1 MNSVRIIKLSDSS
14 NKLLA
19 PNMAQDKM
27 FHVWLDYSLIKEDV
41 RYMFFD
47 PDSGREYT
55 VNIRMGS
62 SEWLYSVEL
71 GLDNG
76 EPDGW
81 YQDLTP
87 FLRGSYCHEDLPIL
101 KIDVIRILSERFPAV
116 SGWNED
122 VPLSTDT
129 PVRVHYNSP
138 FYPEEFF
145 NCFDYD
151 LAKGDAPFELY
162 TLGDLRLLRRAP
174 CFQQRVAII
183 GSRKPDEHGLDV
195 AYRLGQYHSSEIVVS
210 GLALGI
216 DTAAHRGCLDG
227 GGRTVAVVGTGLDRV
242 HPKENVNLQADII
255 AHGGLI
261 VSEQPSGTK
270 ANPRTLI
277 ARTRI
282 QMAMAD
288 KVIVVQC
295 ERESGTM
302 HAVEFA
308 RRFRR
313 PIFALDCD
321 WSGNRYLIDNKIA
334 KSFKI

>member
-1 MNSVRIIKLSDSS
+1 MLQ
-14 NKLLA
+14 A
-19 PNMAQDKM
+19 YTY
-27 FHVWLDYSLIKEDV
+27 HVWQNYSLAKEDV
-41 RYMFFD
+41 RYMFYD
-47 PDSGREYT
+47 PASGREYA
-55 VNIRMGS
+55 VIIRMGS
-62 SEWLYSVEL
+62 TEWLYSVKL
-71 GLDNG
+71 SYDNG

-87 FLRGSYCHEDLPIL
+87 FLRGSYFHEDLPIL

-116 SGWNED
+116 SGWNDE

-138 FYPEEFF
+138 FFPEEFF

-151 LAKGDAPFELY
+151 LTKGDAPFELY
-162 TLGDLRLLRRAP
+162 ALGDLRLLRSAP
-174 CFQQRVAII
+174 GFQQRVAII
-183 GSRKPDEHGLDV
+183 GSRKPDEQGLDV
-195 AYRLGQYHSSEIVVS
+195 AYRLGKYHSSEIVVS
-210 GLALGI
+210 GFALGI
-216 DTAAHRGCLDG
+216 DTAAHRGSLDG
-227 GGRTVAVVGTGLDRV
+227 DGRTVAVVGTGLDRI
-242 HPKENVNLQADII
+242 HPKENAGLQADII

-261 VSEQPSGTK
+261 VSEQPPGTK
-270 ANPRTLI
+270 ASPRTLI

-288 KVIVVQC
+288 KVIVVEC

-321 WSGNRYLIDNKIA
+321 WSGNRHLIDNNIA
-334 KSFKI
+334 KPFKI

>member
-1 MNSVRIIKLSDSS
+1 MLKEISQTNTYHVWQDFS
-14 NKLLA
+14 
-19 PNMAQDKM
+19 MAQ
-27 FHVWLDYSLIKEDV
+27 EDV
-41 RYMFFD
+41 RYAFYD
-47 PDSGREYT
+47 PASGREYT

-62 SEWLYSVEL
+62 SEWLYSAEL
-71 GLDNG
+71 SYDNG
-76 EPDGW
+76 DPDGW

-87 FLRGSYCHEDLPIL
+87 FLRGSYCQEDLPIL

-116 SGWNED
+116 SGWNDD
-122 VPLSTDT
+122 VPLSKDT

-145 NCFDYD
+145 RCFDYD
-151 LAKGDAPFELY
+151 MTKGNAPFELY
-162 TLGDLRLLRRAP
+162 ALGDLRLLRRAP
-174 CFQQRVAII
+174 GFQQRVAII
-183 GSRKPDEHGLDV
+183 GSRKPDEQGLDV
-195 AYRLGQYHSSEIVVS
+195 AYRLGKYHSSEIVVS

-216 DTAAHRGCLDG
+216 DSAAHRGCLDG
-227 GGRTVAVVGTGLDRV
+227 GGRTVAVVGTGLDRI
-242 HPKENVNLQADII
+242 HPKENVGLQADII

-261 VSEQPSGTK
+261 VSEQPPGTK

-334 KSFKI
+334 KPFKL

>member
-1 MNSVRIIKLSDSS
+1 
-14 NKLLA
+14 
-19 PNMAQDKM
+19 MAQNKIYHIWRCDDSDEEVAWYK
-27 FHVWLDYSLIKEDV
+27 FYDPASEKEYIVKLDRRAIKWHYTFILSYEKEETGICFED
-41 RYMFFD
+41 
-47 PDSGREYT
+47 
-55 VNIRMGS
+55 
-62 SEWLYSVEL
+62 W
-71 GLDNG
+71 
-76 EPDGW
+76 
-81 YQDLTP
+81 TP
-87 FLRGSYCHEDLPIL
+87 HLRRTYHRFDLPIL
-101 KIDVIRILSERFPAV
+101 KIDVIRVLAELFPAV
-116 SGWNED
+116 TGWNDD
-122 VPLSTDT
+122 VPMSIDT
-129 PVRVHYNSP
+129 PVCVHPNSR
-138 FYPEEFF
+138 FYPEEFD
-145 NCFDYD
+145 CFFFDITKD
-151 LAKGDAPFELY
+151 DVPADLY

-174 CFQQRVAII
+174 GFQQRVAII
-183 GSRKPDEHGLDV
+183 GSRKPDEQGLDV

-242 HPKENVNLQADII
+242 HHKENPGLQDDII

-261 VSEQPSGTK
+261 VSEQPPGTK
-270 ANPRTLI
+270 ADPRTLI

-288 KVIVVQC
+288 KVIVVEC

-321 WSGNRYLIDNKIA
+321 WSGSRYLIDNNIA

>member
-1 MNSVRIIKLSDSS
+1 
-14 NKLLA
+14 
-19 PNMAQDKM
+19 MAQDKTY
-27 FHVWLDYSLIKEDV
+27 HIWRCE
-41 RYMFFD
+41 D
-47 PDSGREYT
+47 PDEEVARYEFYDPTSGKEY
-55 VNIRMGS
+55 G
-62 SEWLYSVEL
+62 VEL
-71 GLDNG
+71 DTRTIKWHYTFILSYEKEKTGTCFEDWTG
-76 EPDGW
+76 C
-81 YQDLTP
+81 
-87 FLRGSYCHEDLPIL
+87 LRRTYSRFDLPIL

-116 SGWNED
+116 TGWNDD
-122 VPLSTDT
+122 VTLSKGT
-129 PVRVHYNSP
+129 PVRVQPNSR
-138 FYPEEFF
+138 FYPEEFI
-145 NCFDYD
+145 CFKSDMN
-151 LAKGDAPFELY
+151 KKDAPNDLY
-162 TLGDLRLLRRAP
+162 ALGDLRLLRRAP

-195 AYRLGQYHSSEIVVS
+195 AYRLGKYHSSEIVVS

-227 GGRTVAVVGTGLDRV
+227 GGRTVAVVGSGLNRV
-242 HPKENVNLQADII
+242 HPKENAGLQADII

-261 VSEQPSGTK
+261 VSEQPPGTK
-270 ANPRTLI
+270 ASPRTLI
-277 ARTRI
+277 ARTHL

-321 WSGNRYLIDNKIA
+321 WSGNRHLIDNNIA
-334 KSFKI
+334 KPFKM

>member
-1 MNSVRIIKLSDSS
+1 MLKEMSQTK
-14 NKLLA
+14 KY
-19 PNMAQDKM
+19 
-27 FHVWLDYSLIKEDV
+27 HVWHEYGLAREDV

-47 PDSGREYT
+47 PTSGREYT
-55 VNIRMGS
+55 VNVRMGS

-71 GLDNG
+71 GYDNG

-87 FLRGSYCHEDLPIL
+87 FLRGSYFHEDLPIL

-116 SGWNED
+116 SGWNDD

-129 PVRVHYNSP
+129 PVRIHYNSP

-145 NCFDYD
+145 NCFNYD
-151 LAKGDAPFELY
+151 MTKGNAPFELY
-162 TLGDLRLLRRAP
+162 ALGDLRLLRRAP
-174 CFQQRVAII
+174 GFQQRVAII

-195 AYRLGQYHSSEIVVS
+195 AYRLGKYHSSEIVVS

-227 GGRTVAVVGTGLDRV
+227 GGRTVAVVGTGFDRV
-242 HPKENVNLQADII
+242 HPKENADLQSDII
-255 AHGGLI
+255 ARGGLI
-261 VSEQPSGTK
+261 VSEQPPGTK

-288 KVIVVQC
+288 KVIVVEC

-302 HAVEFA
+302 HAVEFG
-308 RRFRR
+308 RLFRR

-334 KSFKI
+334 KPFKL

>member
-1 MNSVRIIKLSDSS
+1 MLQ
-14 NKLLA
+14 A
-19 PNMAQDKM
+19 YTY
-27 FHVWLDYSLIKEDV
+27 HVWQNYSLAKEDV
-41 RYMFFD
+41 RYMFYD
-47 PDSGREYT
+47 PASGREYA
-55 VNIRMGS
+55 VIIRMGS
-62 SEWLYSVEL
+62 TEWLYSVEL
-71 GLDNG
+71 SYDNG

-87 FLRGSYCHEDLPIL
+87 FLRGSYFHEDLPIL

-116 SGWNED
+116 SGWNDE

-138 FYPEEFF
+138 FYPEELF
-145 NCFDYD
+145 NCLDHD
-151 LAKGDAPFELY
+151 LTKGDAPFELY
-162 TLGDLRLLRRAP
+162 TLGDLRLLRHAP
-174 CFQQRVAII
+174 GFQQRVAII

-195 AYRLGQYHSSEIVVS
+195 AYQLGQYHSLEIVVS

-216 DTAAHRGCLDG
+216 DTAAHRGCLDV
-227 GGRTVAVVGTGLDRV
+227 GGRTVAVVGSGLDRV
-242 HPKENVNLQADII
+242 YPKENARLQADII
-255 AHGGLI
+255 ANGGLI
-261 VSEQPSGTK
+261 VSEQPPGTK
-270 ANPRTLI
+270 ASPRTLI

-282 QMAMAD
+282 QMAMAE
-288 KVIVVQC
+288 KVIVVEC

-321 WSGNRYLIDNKIA
+321 WSGNRHLIDNNIA
-334 KSFKI
+334 KPFKI

>member
-1 MNSVRIIKLSDSS
+1 MYHIWHNYGPDEDASYKFYDPVSG
-14 NKLLA
+14 
-19 PNMAQDKM
+19 
-27 FHVWLDYSLIKEDV
+27 KE
-41 RYMFFD
+41 Y
-47 PDSGREYT
+47 
-55 VNIRMGS
+55 
-62 SEWLYSVEL
+62 LVEL
-71 GLDNG
+71 IRSGIKWHYTFILSYVNEKNG
-76 EPDGW
+76 ISF
-81 YQDLTP
+81 QDWTQS
-87 FLRGSYCHEDLPIL
+87 LRRTYHRFDLPIL
-101 KIDVIRILSERFPAV
+101 KIDAIRILAELFPAV
-116 SGWNED
+116 TGWNDD
-122 VPLSTDT
+122 VPLSKTK
-129 PVRVHYNSP
+129 PVCVQPNSR
-138 FYPEEFF
+138 FYPEEFD
-145 NCFDYD
+145 CFFFDITKND
-151 LAKGDAPFELY
+151 VQADLY

-174 CFQQRVAII
+174 GFQQRVAII
-183 GSRKPDEHGLDV
+183 GSRKADEQGLVV
-195 AYRLGQYHSSEIVVS
+195 AYRLGKYHSSEIVVS
-210 GLALGI
+210 GLARGI

-242 HPKENVNLQADII
+242 HPKENAGLQADII

-270 ANPRTLI
+270 ASPRTLI

-288 KVIVVQC
+288 KVIVVEC

-321 WSGNRYLIDNKIA
+321 WSGNRYLIDNNIA

>member
-1 MNSVRIIKLSDSS
+1 MLKEMSQTK
-14 NKLLA
+14 KY
-19 PNMAQDKM
+19 
-27 FHVWLDYSLIKEDV
+27 HVWHEYGLAREDV

-47 PDSGREYT
+47 PTSGREYT
-55 VNIRMGS
+55 VSIRMSS

-71 GLDNG
+71 GYDNG

-87 FLRGSYCHEDLPIL
+87 FLRGSYFHEDLPIL
-101 KIDVIRILSERFPAV
+101 KIDVIRILWERFPAV
-116 SGWNED
+116 SGWNDD
-122 VPLSTDT
+122 VPLSKDT
-129 PVRVHYNSP
+129 PVRIHYNSP

-145 NCFDYD
+145 RCFDYD
-151 LAKGDAPFELY
+151 LTKGDAPFELY

-174 CFQQRVAII
+174 GFQQRVAII

-195 AYRLGQYHSSEIVVS
+195 AYRLGKYHSSEIVVS
-210 GLALGI
+210 GVAHGI

-227 GGRTVAVVGTGLDRV
+227 RGRTIAVVGTGLDRV
-242 HPKENVNLQADII
+242 HPKENTDLQADII
-255 AHGGLI
+255 ARGGLI
-261 VSEQPSGTK
+261 VSEQSPGIK

-277 ARTRI
+277 ARTRL

-288 KVIVVQC
+288 KVIVVEC

-302 HAVEFA
+302 HAVEFG

-321 WSGNRYLIDNKIA
+321 WSGNRYLIDNNIA
-334 KSFKI
+334 KPFKI

>member
-1 MNSVRIIKLSDSS
+1 
-14 NKLLA
+14 
-19 PNMAQDKM
+19 MAQPKTY
-27 FHVWLDYSLIKEDV
+27 HVWQDYSLAHEDV
-41 RYMFFD
+41 RYMFYD
-47 PDSGREYT
+47 PDSCREYT
-55 VNIRMGS
+55 VRIRMGS

-71 GLDNG
+71 SYDNG

-87 FLRGSYCHEDLPIL
+87 FLRGSYCHEDLQIL
-101 KIDVIRILSERFPAV
+101 KIDVIRILSERFPTV
-116 SGWNED
+116 SRWND
-122 VPLSTDT
+122 DLPLCADT

-138 FYPEEFF
+138 YYPEEFF

-151 LAKGDAPFELY
+151 LIKGDAPFEIY
-162 TLGDLRLLRRAP
+162 TLGNLRLLRRAP
-174 CFQQRVAII
+174 SFQQRVTII
-183 GSRKPDEHGLDV
+183 GSRKPDEQGLDV
-195 AYRLGQYHSSEIVVS
+195 AYRLGKYHSSEIVVS

-227 GGRTVAVVGTGLDRV
+227 GGRTVAVVGTGLGRV
-242 HPKENVNLQADII
+242 HPKENADLQADII

-261 VSEQPSGTK
+261 VSERPSGTK
-270 ANPRTLI
+270 TSPRTLI

-288 KVIVVQC
+288 KVIVVEC
-295 ERESGTM
+295 ERKSGTM
-302 HAVEFA
+302 HAVEFG

-321 WSGNRYLIDNKIA
+321 WSGNRYLINNIIA
-334 KSFKI
+334 KPFKL

>member
-1 MNSVRIIKLSDSS
+1 
-14 NKLLA
+14 
-19 PNMAQDKM
+19 
-27 FHVWLDYSLIKEDV
+27 
-41 RYMFFD
+41 
-47 PDSGREYT
+47 
-55 VNIRMGS
+55 MGS
-62 SEWLYSVEL
+62 SEWLYSVEISY
-71 GLDNG
+71 DNG

-81 YQDLTP
+81 YQDLAP
-87 FLRGSYCHEDLPIL
+87 FLRGSYFHEDLSIL
-101 KIDVIRILSERFPAV
+101 KIDVIRILAERFSAV
-116 SGWNED
+116 SGWND
-122 VPLSTDT
+122 DLHLSTDT
-129 PVRVHYNSP
+129 PVRVHFNSP
-138 FYPEEFF
+138 FYPKEFF

-151 LAKGDAPFELY
+151 RAKEDASFELY

-195 AYRLGQYHSSEIVVS
+195 AYQLGKYHSSEIVVS

-216 DTAAHRGCLDG
+216 DTAAYRGCLDG

-242 HPKENVNLQADII
+242 HPKENARLQADII

-261 VSEQPSGTK
+261 VSEQQPGTK
-270 ANPRTLI
+270 ASPRTLI

-334 KSFKI
+334 KPFKI

>member
-1 MNSVRIIKLSDSS
+1 MLKEISQTNTY
-14 NKLLA
+14 
-19 PNMAQDKM
+19 
-27 FHVWLDYSLIKEDV
+27 HVWQDFSMAREDV
-41 RYMFFD
+41 RYRFFD
-47 PDSGREYT
+47 PTSGREYT
-55 VNIRMGS
+55 VSIRMSS

-71 GLDNG
+71 GYDNG

-81 YQDLTP
+81 YQDLTQ
-87 FLRGSYCHEDLPIL
+87 FLRGSYSHEDLPIL
-101 KIDVIRILSERFPAV
+101 KIDVIRILWERFPAV
-116 SGWNED
+116 SGWNDD

-129 PVRVHYNSP
+129 PVRIHYNSP

-145 NCFDYD
+145 NYFNYD
-151 LAKGDAPFELY
+151 MTKGNAPFELY
-162 TLGDLRLLRRAP
+162 ALGDLRLLRRAP
-174 CFQQRVAII
+174 GFQQRVAII
-183 GSRKPDEHGLDV
+183 GSRKPDEQGLDV
-195 AYRLGQYHSSEIVVS
+195 AYRLGKYHSSEIVVS

-216 DTAAHRGCLDG
+216 DSAAHRGCLDG

-242 HPKENVNLQADII
+242 HPKENTDLQSDIL

-261 VSEQPSGTK
+261 VSEQPPGTK

-277 ARTRI
+277 ARTRL

-288 KVIVVQC
+288 KVIVVEC

-302 HAVEFA
+302 HAVEFG

-334 KSFKI
+334 KPFKL

>member
-1 MNSVRIIKLSDSS
+1 MLKEISQTNTYHVWQDFS
-14 NKLLA
+14 
-19 PNMAQDKM
+19 MAQ
-27 FHVWLDYSLIKEDV
+27 EDV
-41 RYMFFD
+41 RYTFYD
-47 PDSGREYT
+47 PASGREYT
-55 VNIRMGS
+55 VNVRMDS

-71 GLDNG
+71 SYDNG

-101 KIDVIRILSERFPAV
+101 KIDVIRILSERFPVV
-116 SGWNED
+116 SGWNDD

-129 PVRVHYNSP
+129 QVRVHYNSP
-138 FYPEEFF
+138 YYPEEFF

-151 LAKGDAPFELY
+151 LTKGDAPFELY

-174 CFQQRVAII
+174 GFQQRVAII
-183 GSRKPDEHGLDV
+183 GSRKPDEQGLDV
-195 AYRLGQYHSSEIVVS
+195 AYRLGMYHSSEIVVS

-227 GGRTVAVVGTGLDRV
+227 GGRTVAVVGTGLDRI
-242 HPKENVNLQADII
+242 HPKESAGLQADII
-255 AHGGLI
+255 VRGGLI
-261 VSEQPSGTK
+261 VSEQPPGTK
-270 ANPRTLI
+270 ASPRTLI
-277 ARTRI
+277 ARTRL

-288 KVIVVQC
+288 KVIVVEC

-302 HAVEFA
+302 HAVEFG

-313 PIFALDCD
+313 SIFALDCD

-334 KSFKI
+334 KPFKL

>member
-1 MNSVRIIKLSDSS
+1 
-14 NKLLA
+14 
-19 PNMAQDKM
+19 MAQNKIYHIWRCDDSDEEVAWYK
-27 FHVWLDYSLIKEDV
+27 FYDPASEKE
-41 RYMFFD
+41 Y
-47 PDSGREYT
+47 
-55 VNIRMGS
+55 I
-62 SEWLYSVEL
+62 VEL
-71 GLDNG
+71 DRRAIKWHYTFILCYEKEETGICFED
-76 EPDGW
+76 W
-81 YQDLTP
+81 TQ
-87 FLRGSYCHEDLPIL
+87 FLRRTYYRFDLPIL
-101 KIDVIRILSERFPAV
+101 KIDVIRILAELFPAV
-116 SGWNED
+116 TGWNDD
-122 VPLSTDT
+122 VTLSTDT
-129 PVRVHYNSP
+129 PVCVQPNSR
-138 FYPEEFF
+138 FYPEEFICVESDM
-145 NCFDYD
+145 N
-151 LAKGDAPFELY
+151 KKDAPNDLY
-162 TLGDLRLLRRAP
+162 ALGDLRLLRRAP

-183 GSRKPDEHGLDV
+183 GSRKPDEQGLDV
-195 AYRLGQYHSSEIVVS
+195 AYRLGKYHSSEIVVS

-242 HPKENVNLQADII
+242 HPKENVDLQADII

-288 KVIVVQC
+288 KVIVVEC

-321 WSGNRYLIDNKIA
+321 WSGNRYLIDNNIA
-334 KSFKI
+334 KPFKI

>member
-1 MNSVRIIKLSDSS
+1 MLKEMSQTKKYHLWHEYG
-14 NKLLA
+14 LA
-19 PNMAQDKM
+19 R
-27 FHVWLDYSLIKEDV
+27 EDV

-47 PDSGREYT
+47 PTLGRQYT
-55 VNIRMGS
+55 VSIRMSS

-71 GLDNG
+71 GYDNG

-87 FLRGSYCHEDLPIL
+87 YLHGSYFHEDLPIL
-101 KIDVIRILSERFPAV
+101 KIDVIRILAERFPAV
-116 SGWNED
+116 SGWNDD

-145 NCFDYD
+145 NYFNYEMT
-151 LAKGDAPFELY
+151 KGDAPVEIY
-162 TLGDLRLLRRAP
+162 KLGDLRLLRRAP
-174 CFQQRVAII
+174 GFQQRVAII

-195 AYRLGQYHSSEIVVS
+195 AYRLGKYHSSEIVVS

-216 DTAAHRGCLDG
+216 
-227 GGRTVAVVGTGLDRV
+227 AVVGTGRDRK
-242 HPKENVNLQADII
+242 HPKQNAGLQADII

-261 VSEQPSGTK
+261 VSEQPPGTK

-277 ARTRI
+277 ARTRL

-288 KVIVVQC
+288 KVIVVEC

-302 HAVEFA
+302 HAVEFG

-321 WSGNRYLIDNKIA
+321 WSGNRYLIDNNIA
-334 KSFKI
+334 KPFKI

>member
-1 MNSVRIIKLSDSS
+1 MLKEMSQTK
-14 NKLLA
+14 KY
-19 PNMAQDKM
+19 
-27 FHVWLDYSLIKEDV
+27 HVWHEYGLAREDV
-41 RYMFFD
+41 RYMLFD
-47 PDSGREYT
+47 PTSGREYT
-55 VNIRMGS
+55 VSIRMSS

-71 GLDNG
+71 GYDNG

-87 FLRGSYCHEDLPIL
+87 FLRGSYFHEDLPIL
-101 KIDVIRILSERFPAV
+101 KIDVIRILWERFPAV
-116 SGWNED
+116 SGWNDD
-122 VPLSTDT
+122 VPLSKDT
-129 PVRVHYNSP
+129 PVRIHYNSP

-145 NCFDYD
+145 RCFDYD
-151 LAKGDAPFELY
+151 LTKGDAPFELY
-162 TLGDLRLLRRAP
+162 MLGDLRLLRRAP
-174 CFQQRVAII
+174 GFQQRVAII

-195 AYRLGQYHSSEIVVS
+195 AYRLGKYHSSEIVVS

-242 HPKENVNLQADII
+242 HPKENADLQSDII

-261 VSEQPSGTK
+261 VSEQPPGTK
-270 ANPRTLI
+270 ASPRTLI
-277 ARTRI
+277 ARTRL

-288 KVIVVQC
+288 KVIVVEC

-302 HAVEFA
+302 HAVEFG

-321 WSGNRYLIDNKIA
+321 WSGNRYLIDNNIA
-334 KSFKI
+334 KPFKI

>member
-1 MNSVRIIKLSDSS
+1 MSQTKTY
-14 NKLLA
+14 
-19 PNMAQDKM
+19 
-27 FHVWLDYSLIKEDV
+27 HVWQDYSLAKEDV

-47 PDSGREYT
+47 PPTGREYT
-55 VNIRMGS
+55 VNVRMGS
-62 SEWLYSVEL
+62 SEWLYSVEICYH
-71 GLDNG
+71 NG

-87 FLRGSYCHEDLPIL
+87 FLRGSYFHEDLPIL

-116 SGWNED
+116 TGWNDD
-122 VPLSTDT
+122 VTLSTDV
-129 PVRVHYNSP
+129 PVCVHPNSR
-138 FYPEEFF
+138 FYPEEFI
-145 NCFDYD
+145 CFDYD
-151 LAKGDAPFELY
+151 LTKGDASFELY

-174 CFQQRVAII
+174 GFQQRVAII
-183 GSRKPDEHGLDV
+183 GSRKPDEQGLNV
-195 AYRLGQYHSSEIVVS
+195 AYQLGKYHSSGIVVS

-242 HPKENVNLQADII
+242 HPKENVDLQADII

-288 KVIVVQC
+288 KVIVVEC

-321 WSGNRYLIDNKIA
+321 WSGNRYLIDNNIA
-334 KSFKI
+334 KPFKI

>member
-1 MNSVRIIKLSDSS
+1 MIQNGKFYHIWRNYEHDEE
-14 NKLLA
+14 A
-19 PNMAQDKM
+19 
-27 FHVWLDYSLIKEDV
+27 
-41 RYMFFD
+41 RYVFYD
-47 PDSGREYT
+47 PATEKEYT
-55 VNIRMGS
+55 V
-62 SEWLYSVEL
+62 EL
-71 GLDNG
+71 SRREIKWHYTFILSYEKEESGIDF
-76 EPDGW
+76 EDW
-81 YQDLTP
+81 TP
-87 FLRGSYCHEDLPIL
+87 HLRRTYHRFDLPIL
-101 KIDVIRILSERFPAV
+101 KIDVIRVLAELFPAV
-116 SGWNED
+116 TGWNDD
-122 VPLSTDT
+122 VPMSTDT
-129 PVRVHYNSP
+129 PVCVHPNSR
-138 FYPEEFF
+138 FYPEEFD
-145 NCFDYD
+145 CFFFDITKND
-151 LAKGDAPFELY
+151 VPADLY

-174 CFQQRVAII
+174 GFQQRVAII

-195 AYRLGQYHSSEIVVS
+195 AYRLGKYHSSEIVVS

-216 DTAAHRGCLDG
+216 DTAAHRRCLDG

-242 HPKENVNLQADII
+242 HPKENTGLQDDII

-270 ANPRTLI
+270 TSPRTLI

-334 KSFKI
+334 KPFKI

>member
-1 MNSVRIIKLSDSS
+1 MSQTKTY
-14 NKLLA
+14 
-19 PNMAQDKM
+19 
-27 FHVWLDYSLIKEDV
+27 HVWQDYSLAKEDV

-47 PDSGREYT
+47 PPTGREYT
-55 VNIRMGS
+55 VNVRMGS
-62 SEWLYSVEL
+62 SEWLYSVEICYH
-71 GLDNG
+71 NG

-87 FLRGSYCHEDLPIL
+87 FLRGSYFHEDLPIL

-116 SGWNED
+116 SGWNHD
-122 VPLSTDT
+122 LRLSPDK

-138 FYPEEFF
+138 FYPDEFF

-151 LAKGDAPFELY
+151 MTKGDAPFELY
-162 TLGDLRLLRRAP
+162 TLGDLRLLRHAP
-174 CFQQRVAII
+174 GFQQRVAII
-183 GSRKPDEHGLDV
+183 GSRKPDEQGLDV
-195 AYRLGQYHSSEIVVS
+195 AYRLGKYHSSEIVVS

-216 DTAAHRGCLDG
+216 DTASHRGCLDG

-242 HPKENVNLQADII
+242 HPKENSALQADII

-261 VSEQPSGTK
+261 VSEQPPVTK

-277 ARTRI
+277 ARTRL

-288 KVIVVQC
+288 KVIVVEC
-295 ERESGTM
+295 VRESGTM

-321 WSGNRYLIDNKIA
+321 WSGNRYLIDNHIA
-334 KSFKI
+334 KPFKL

>member
-1 MNSVRIIKLSDSS
+1 MLKEMSQTK
-14 NKLLA
+14 KY
-19 PNMAQDKM
+19 
-27 FHVWLDYSLIKEDV
+27 HVWHEYGLAREDV

-47 PDSGREYT
+47 PTSGREYT
-55 VNIRMGS
+55 VNVRMGS

-71 GLDNG
+71 GYDNG

-87 FLRGSYCHEDLPIL
+87 FLRGSYFHEDLPIL

-116 SGWNED
+116 SGWNDD

-129 PVRVHYNSP
+129 PVRIHYNSP

-145 NCFDYD
+145 NCFNYD
-151 LAKGDAPFELY
+151 MTKGNAPFELY
-162 TLGDLRLLRRAP
+162 ALGDLRLLRRALG
-174 CFQQRVAII
+174 FQQRVAII

-195 AYRLGQYHSSEIVVS
+195 AYRLGKYHSSEIVVS

-227 GGRTVAVVGTGLDRV
+227 GGRTVAVVGTGFDRV
-242 HPKENVNLQADII
+242 HPKENADLQSDII
-255 AHGGLI
+255 ARGGLI
-261 VSEQPSGTK
+261 VSEQPPGTK

-288 KVIVVQC
+288 KVIVVEC

-302 HAVEFA
+302 HAVEFG
-308 RRFRR
+308 RLFRR

-334 KSFKI
+334 KPFKL